1 MARSYE
7 LVPQDVARVETKYR
21 RIVTKFPVPESIPL
35 LEDLRKAEPVSMQG
49 QPIVV
54 WDHAE
59 GFQVFDQWGNKWLDF
74 SSGVL
79 VANVGHGRRE
89 VIDAICQTA
98 QKGLLTHYCFP
109 GAPRRDLAK
118 LLVSIAPKEL
128 NKAFILST
136 GAETT
141 ECAVKLGKQHG
152 QKISPEKVYVISFE
166 GAFHGRT
173 MGAQLIGGTPAL
185 KTWIGKLD
193 PTFVQVPFPDGWRNP
208 DTSFAG
214 FEKALATKG
223 IKPQQVCLVIQ
234 ETYQGGNGQFTTP
247 EYAQA
252 LRKWCDKYQVV
263 LCYDEVQAGFGRTGK
278 MFGFEHY
285 GVVPDLTTLGKG
297 ISSSLPI
304 SAILGKQELM
314 DQFPPGSM
322 TSTHTGNPVCSAAAV
337 ASIKLLLKEKL
348 VDNAA
353 KVGAVMKDR
362 LCQMSKKHSDVVGP
376 VMGKGLICG
385 VHFTKPGT
393 KEPDGDLAWEVVRKC
408 VQSGVLLFS
417 TVGLGGGTIKVNPPL
432 IITEEAVLE
441 GCEVIEK
448 SLEAVLASR

>member
-7 LVPQDVARVETKYR
+7 LVPRDVARVETKYR
-21 RIVTKFPVPESIPL
+21 RIVTKFPVPESIPI
-35 LEDLRKAEPVSMQG
+35 LEDLRRSEPVSMQG
-49 QPIVV
+49 QPVVV

-59 GFQVFDQWGNKWLDF
+59 GFQVFDKWGNKWLDF

-79 VANVGHGRRE
+79 VANAGHGRRE
-89 VIDAICQTA
+89 IIDAICQTA

-109 GAPRRDLAK
+109 GEPRRDLAK

-141 ECAVKLGKQHG
+141 ECAVKLAKTYG
-152 QKISPEKVYVISFE
+152 QKIGGPDKVVCVSFE

-173 MGAQLIGGTPAL
+173 MGAQLIGGIPAL
-185 KTWIGKLD
+185 KAWMGKLD

-208 DTSFAG
+208 DTSFEG
-214 FEKALATKG
+214 FAKALAAKG
-223 IKPQQVCLVIQ
+223 VKPENVCLVIQ

-247 EYAQA
+247 EFAKA
-252 LRKWCDKYQVV
+252 LRAWCDKYKAV

-278 MFGFEHY
+278 LFGFEHY
-285 GVVPDLTTLGKG
+285 GVVPDLACLGKG
-297 ISSSLPI
+297 ISSSMPI

-322 TSTHTGNPVCSAAAV
+322 TSTHTGNPVCAAAAV
-337 ASIKLLLKEKL
+337 ASINIVLKEKL
-348 VDNAA
+348 AENSAR
-353 KVGAVMKDR
+353 VGAVMKDR
-362 LCQMSKKHSDVVGP
+362 LCQISRKHPDVVGP
-376 VMGKGLICG
+376 VMGKGLINA
-385 VHFTKPGT
+385 VHFTRPNS
-393 KEPDGDLAWEVVRKC
+393 KEPDADLAWAVVEKC
-408 VQSGVLLFS
+408 VQSGLLLFS
-417 TVGLGGGTIKVNPPL
+417 PVGLGGGTIKVNPPL
-432 IITEEAVLE
+432 VITEEAVLE

-448 SLEAVLASR
+448 SLEAVLAK

>member
-1 MARSYE
+1 MARSYG
-7 LVPQDVARVETKYR
+7 LVPHDVPRVETKYR
-21 RIVTKFPVPESIPL
+21 RIVTKFPVPESIPM
-35 LEDLRKAEPVSMQG
+35 LEDLRRTEPLSMQG

-59 GFQVFDQWGNKWLDF
+59 GINVFDKWGNMWLDF

-89 VIDAICQTA
+89 IIDAVCATA

-109 GAPRRDLAK
+109 GEPRRNISN
-118 LLVSIAPKEL
+118 LLVEVAPKQL

-141 ECAVKLGKQHG
+141 ECAVKLSKTYGL
-152 QKISPEKVYVISFE
+152 KVGGPDKNICVSFE
-166 GAFHGRT
+166 NAFHGRT
-173 MGAQLIGGTPAL
+173 MGAQLIGGIPAL

-193 PTFVQVPFPDGWRNP
+193 PSFVQVPFPDGWRNP

-214 FEKALATKG
+214 FEKALAAKG
-223 IKPQQVCLVIQ
+223 VKPENVCLVIQ

-252 LRKWCDKYQVV
+252 LRKWCDKYNVV

-285 GVVPDLTTLGKG
+285 GVVPDLACLGKG

-304 SAILGKQELM
+304 SALLGKQELM

-322 TSTHTGNPVCSAAAV
+322 TSTHTGNPVCAAAAV
-337 ASIKLLLKEKL
+337 ASINVLRKEKL
-348 VDNAA
+348 VENSA
-353 KVGAVMKDR
+353 KVGAAMKDR
-362 LCQMSKKHSDVVGP
+362 LCQMAKKHPDVVGP
-376 VMGKGLICG
+376 VMGKGLINA
-385 VHFTKPGT
+385 VHFTKPKT
-393 KEPDGDLAWEVVRKC
+393 KEPDADLAWAVVEKS
-408 VQSGVLLFS
+408 VQSGVLMFCP
-417 TVGLGGGTIKVNPPL
+417 VGFGGGSIKVNPPL
-432 IITEEAVLE
+432 VITEQAVLE

-448 SLEAVLASR
+448 SLEAALVK

>member
-7 LVPQDVARVETKYR
+7 LIAHDVARVETKYR

-35 LEDLRKAEPVSMQG
+35 LEDLRRAEPVSMQG
-49 QPIVV
+49 QPTVV
-54 WDHAE
+54 WDRAE
-59 GFQVFDQWGNKWLDF
+59 GFQIHDRWGNMWLDF

-79 VANVGHGRRE
+79 VANAGHGRRE
-89 VIDAICQTA
+89 IIDAICETA

-109 GAPRRDLAK
+109 AEPRRNLAS
-118 LLVSIAPKEL
+118 LLVEIAPKEL
-128 NKAFILST
+128 NKAFLLST

-141 ECAVKLGKQHG
+141 ECAVKLAKTYG
-152 QKISPEKVYVISFE
+152 QKVGGPEKVVVVSFE

-173 MGAQLIGGTPAL
+173 MGAQLIGGIPAL
-185 KTWIGKLD
+185 KEWMGKLD

-214 FEKALATKG
+214 FEKSLAAKG
-223 IKPQQVCLVIQ
+223 VRPEHVCLVIQ

-247 EYAQA
+247 EFAKA
-252 LRKWCDKYQVV
+252 LRSWCDKYKAV

-285 GVVPDLTTLGKG
+285 GVVPDLATLGKG
-297 ISSSLPI
+297 ISSSMPI
-304 SAILGKQELM
+304 SALLGKQELM

-322 TSTHTGNPVCSAAAV
+322 TSTHTGNPICSAAAV
-337 ASIKLLLKEKL
+337 ASINVIRKDKL
-348 VDNAA
+348 VENSA
-353 KVGAVMKDR
+353 KIGAVMKDR
-362 LCQMSKKHSDVVGP
+362 LCQISKKHPDVVGP
-376 VMGKGLICG
+376 VMGKGLINA

-393 KEPDGDLAWEVVRKC
+393 KDPDADLAWGVVKTC
-408 VQSGVLLFS
+408 VESGLLLFS
-417 TVGLGGGTIKVNPPL
+417 PVGLGGGSIKVNPPL
-432 IITEEAVLE
+432 VITEEAALE

-448 SLEAVLASR
+448 SLEKMLAK